1 MIKKPVPL
9 FATVVLGAALLVC
22 PNLVGGTGLTT
33 YGQAFAK
40 NGGNSANAHSQSP
53 GATKNAEKTAN
64 ANGASAS
71 DLGALNAAH
80 ASAKAFA
87 NAGSNSRV
95 GKIKA
100 YYLASEAAALTDAA
114 ALQAA
119 FEGSAP
125 PAVVT
130 AYLALKADP
139 GNVTLQAAYAQAVSD
154 AGLLPAQVIAFET
167 AYTDWQNAVEA
178 DNQAATALN
187 IAANKTPVSD
197 ETLIALDALV
207 ADKLY

>member
-9 FATVVLGAALLVC
+9 FVTVVLGAALLVC

-53 GATKNAEKTAN
+53 GATKNAENTAN
-64 ANGASAS
+64 GNGATAS

-87 NAGSNSRV
+87 NASPNARV

-100 YYLASEAAALTDAA
+100 YYLASQTAALTDAA
-114 ALQAA
+114 ALQLA
-119 FEGSAP
+119 FENSAP
-125 PAVVT
+125 PTVVS

-139 GNVTLQAAYAQAVSD
+139 GNVALQTAFDQAVLG
-154 AGLLPAQVIAFET
+154 ALLTPEQVAALDT
-167 AYTDWQNAVEA
+167 AYTAWQNAVEA
-178 DNQAATALN
+178 DNLATTALN
-187 IAANKTPVSD
+187 DAANKTPVSA
-197 ETLIALDALV
+197 ETLTALDALV